1 MRLLTVILAVSALTI
16 QAARSDEVH
25 HTSFAAALVGSWAQ
39 RAEFCASADKSNIAI
54 AATAYV
60 DADGTCSVETIV
72 ERAAPAGPI
81 YSARARCAD
90 ASGKFHVANLI
101 VRTEDG
107 DKLSMGS
114 TFHDLKIYQR
124 CPAK

>member
-1 MRLLTVILAVSALTI
+1 MRLVAVILAVSALTI
-16 QAARSDEVH
+16 QAARGDEVH
-25 HTSFAAALVGSWAQ
+25 HTSFAATLVGTWAQ
-39 RAEFCASADKSNIAI
+39 RAELCATADKSNIAI

-72 ERAAPAGPI
+72 ERAGAPGPI
-81 YSARARCAD
+81 YSARARCTD
-90 ASGKFHVANLI
+90 ASGKFHVVNLI

-107 DKLSMGS
+107 DKVSMGS
-114 TFHDLKIYQR
+114 TFNDLKIYQR

>member
-1 MRLLTVILAVSALTI
+1 LGGPTRGEL
-16 QAARSDEVH
+16 QAI
-25 HTSFAAALVGSWAQ
+25 
-39 RAEFCASADKSNIAI
+39 ADKSNFAI
-54 AATAYV
+54 AASAYV
-60 DADGTCSVETIV
+60 DADGTCGVETIV
-72 ERAAPAGPI
+72 ERAGTSGPI

-90 ASGKFHVANLI
+90 ASGKFHAANLI

-114 TFHDLKIYQR
+114 TFDDLKIYQR

>member
-1 MRLLTVILAVSALTI
+1 MRLVAVILAVSALTI
-16 QAARSDEVH
+16 QAASGDEVH

-39 RAEFCASADKSNIAI
+39 RAEFCATADKSNIAI

-60 DADGTCSVETIV
+60 DADGKCSVETIV
-72 ERAAPAGPI
+72 ERAGTSGPI

-90 ASGKFHVANLI
+90 ASGKFHAANLI

-114 TFHDLKIYQR
+114 TFDDLKIYQR